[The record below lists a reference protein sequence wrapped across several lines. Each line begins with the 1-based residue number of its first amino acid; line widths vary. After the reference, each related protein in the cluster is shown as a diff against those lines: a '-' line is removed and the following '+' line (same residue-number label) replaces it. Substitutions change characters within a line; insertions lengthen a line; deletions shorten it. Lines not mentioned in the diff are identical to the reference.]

1 MCLAIPG
8 KLIEVTSREELAR
21 EGIVDF
27 QGIRKK
33 INITFTPEAEPG
45 DYLLVHVGFSIAKI
59 NETAAQRTLD
69 TLRDLGELDELEKE
83 IKSDEI
89 PG

>member
-8 KLIEVTSREELAR
+8 KLVEVTSDEELAR

-33 INITFTPEAEPG
+33 INITFTPEAQPG
-45 DYLLVHVGFSIAKI
+45 DYVLVHVGFSISKI
-59 NETAAQRTLD
+59 DETAAQRTLD
-69 TLRDLGELDELEKE
+69 TLRDLGELDELNEENKAE
-83 IKSDEI
+83 
-89 PG
+89 